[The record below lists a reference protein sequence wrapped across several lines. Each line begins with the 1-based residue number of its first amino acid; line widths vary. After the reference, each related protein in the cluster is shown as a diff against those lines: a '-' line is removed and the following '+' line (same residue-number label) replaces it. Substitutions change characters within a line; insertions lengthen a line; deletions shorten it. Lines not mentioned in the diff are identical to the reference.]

1 MKNIKIAQLKESVH
15 PSMESFIDT
24 LVDKFDSLID
34 VTPDGLITVAHDD
47 VNLRKFIRTYIKDN
61 KIPANVC
68 FNEIIPLF
76 ERKTFEELL
85 APIFFINVRSKFYGL
100 DPVVSMNGDP
110 FSLTIPEYI
119 EGDKITTIASN
130 ALSDL
135 PLKEAVLPAGVK
147 CIEEMAFYNCG
158 RLNKVVTPTGL
169 HGVCSAAFADCPH
182 LESVDL
188 HNAQFVHSNAFEG
201 CTGLKTIYCDDKLV
215 ATSLKN
221 DYKDVQIICH
231 GKEVLAEG
239 KGVPTQ
245 RTYSYGGPVYRFGK
259 KWSDYWEDETSA
271 PSPQKALNNLS
282 FKARK
287 YFGWTKNTQLE
298 LDPDYLLCDDQSP
311 KQAISEP
318 SHKIVYCDKCGARLN
333 DGGTCPVC
341 DDNIEDY

>member
-1 MKNIKIAQLKESVH
+1 MKNIKAQLKESVH
-15 PSMESFIDT
+15 LSSMASFIDT

-34 VTPDGLITVAHDD
+34 VTAAGLITVAHDD

-61 KIPANVC
+61 KISANVC

-85 APIFFINVRSKFYGL
+85 ASIFFVNIHGRFYGI
-100 DPVVSMNGDP
+100 DPVVSIDEEP
-110 FSLTIPEYI
+110 FGLTIPEYI
-119 EGDKITTIASN
+119 GVDKITTIGSG
-130 ALSDL
+130 ALSEL
-135 PLKEAVLPAGVK
+135 PLEEVIIPDSVK
-147 CIEEMAFYNCG
+147 RIEDQAFYNCG
-158 RLNKVVTPTGL
+158 RLNKVVTPAELLVVGRQ
-169 HGVCSAAFADCPH
+169 AFFNCH
-182 LESVDL
+182 SLKSIDL
-188 HNAQFVHSNAFEG
+188 HNAEAVHFAAFDL
-201 CTGLKTIYCDDKLV
+201 CTGLKTIYCDDGLV
-215 ATSLKN
+215 AASLKDN
-221 DYKDVQIICH
+221 YKDVQIICH

-239 KGVPTQ
+239 KGTSTQ

-318 SHKIVYCDKCGARLN
+318 SCKIVYCDKCGARLN
-333 DGGTCPVC
+333 DGGTCPIC